1 MKTRYR
7 NVNTGTI
14 YADVD
19 LTTWDTGYVRVQ
31 TERSKPFLVRVRNL
45 EAIRLEPMKGNDNG

>member
-1 MKTRYR
+1 
-7 NVNTGTI
+7 VNTGTI

-19 LTTWDTGYVRVQ
+19 LTTWETGYVRVQ

-45 EAIRLEPMKGNDNG
+45 EAIRTEPKSTTMKGNDNG